1 MDQTFESFQN
11 DGKLSMRKLAT
22 PTGMYVTQG
31 ILALI
36 ILGVLIAFT
45 PGFQQSGTH
54 PKPEPRFTDI
64 RIVELQIITR
74 PAQGVKI
81 YHVPRNETS
90 TFIY

>member
-1 MDQTFESFQN
+1 M
-11 DGKLSMRKLAT
+11 KKLAT
-22 PTGMYVTQG
+22 STGLYIGQG

-36 ILGVLIAFT
+36 ILGVLFAFT
-45 PGFQQSGTH
+45 PGFRQSGTH
-54 PKPEPRFTDI
+54 PKSEPQFSDI
-64 RIVELQIITR
+64 RIVELHVITK